1 MTDVVEPG
9 LRERKRLATHRAIQM
24 AALRLVHERGLDGVT
39 IDDISRVADISP
51 RTFFNYFASKEEALV
66 GDGPSF
72 PSAEAIEV
80 FVSGTGNLL
89 GGIGTL
95 VLDSA
100 TDALNDHEIVQLRKA
115 LAADYPHL
123 TVLRM
128 ETFRAFEQ
136 QLIEVVS
143 RRMASEF
150 PELLADPIRLESRAA
165 LVTQVA
171 LAAVHHAWRG
181 WALAPLASETLA
193 DRLAESF
200 AELDDVLGSL
210 TTH

>member
-9 LRERKRLATHRAIQM
+9 LRERKRLATHRAIQL
-24 AALRLVHERGLDGVT
+24 AALKLVHDRGLDTVT

-51 RTFFNYFASKEEALV
+51 RTFFNYFPSKEEALV

-72 PSAEAIEV
+72 PSDEAVEL
-80 FVSGTGNLL
+80 FVSRTGNLL
-89 GGIGTL
+89 GGIGDL
-95 VLDSA
+95 MLDSA
-100 TDALNDHEIVQLRKA
+100 TDALHDHEIIQLRKA

-128 ETFRAFEQ
+128 QTFRAFEQ
-136 QLIEVVS
+136 KLVAVVA
-143 RRMASEF
+143 RRMATEF
-150 PELLADPIRLESRAA
+150 PELAADPIRLESRSA

-171 LAAVHHAWRG
+171 IAAVHHAWQN
-181 WALAPLASETLA
+181 WARDPLASETLA

-210 TTH
+210 ATH